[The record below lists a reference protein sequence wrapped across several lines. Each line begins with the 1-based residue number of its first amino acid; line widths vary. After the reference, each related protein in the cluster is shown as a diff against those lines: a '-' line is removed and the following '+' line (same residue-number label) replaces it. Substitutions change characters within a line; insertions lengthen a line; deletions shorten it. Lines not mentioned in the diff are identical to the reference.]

1 MMVQS
6 FWMRLL
12 STSLRWLRNIEPTAL
27 AEEYGTNYKQ
37 SFVKDKDEAIP
48 TKVIMWLQR
57 KGNSCKIEN
66 MTEIMCQIFTKL
78 EELPENDSQLLKD
91 VFNRS
96 IKSKNKD
103 AYVAFY

>member
-1 MMVQS
+1 
-6 FWMRLL
+6 
-12 STSLRWLRNIEPTAL
+12 
-27 AEEYGTNYKQ
+27 
-37 SFVKDKDEAIP
+37 
-48 TKVIMWLQR
+48 
-57 KGNSCKIEN
+57 